1 MGGKNAFVPKTHA
14 MKTTA
19 QQLDNAN
26 PLVKTTASMSTVSL
40 RKRAEN
46 ERSNDFDNTNNAK
59 KKRDPIDAYEIFSH
73 IKDVNDPEHPYSLE
87 QLAVVSPEN
96 IVVDDEKSRVTV
108 YFTPTVEHC
117 SMATLIGLSIRVQLL
132 RVLPKRFK
140 VDVRHEFIDGV
151 VVRARFIRLEKSP
164 FHTNGTTPLFSSFT
178 QSFEHHHPRS
188 SATTTLTQTAFS
200 LQQNRRL
207 STHSNAARETDKSL
221 RRLARV
227 RNASEQTAQG

>member
-1 MGGKNAFVPKTHA
+1 

-46 ERSNDFDNTNNAK
+46 ERSNDDNTNAK

-151 VVRARFIRLEKSP
+151 VRARFIRLEKSP

-178 QSFEHHHPRS
+178 QSFAHHHPRS

>member
-1 MGGKNAFVPKTHA
+1 MMKTT
-14 MKTTA
+14 TTA

-46 ERSNDFDNTNNAK
+46 ERSNDDNTNAK

-140 VDVRHEFIDGV
+140 VDVRHEFILDGG
-151 VVRARFIRLEKSP
+151 VVRARFIRLEKS
-164 FHTNGTTPLFSSFT
+164 TPLFSSFT
-178 QSFEHHHPRS
+178 QSFAHHHHPRS
-188 SATTTLTQTAFS
+188 SATTPLTQTAFS
-200 LQQNRRL
+200 LSKTKPSSFDAFER
-207 STHSNAARETDKSL
+207 AIRETTDKSL

>member
-1 MGGKNAFVPKTHA
+1 
-14 MKTTA
+14 MKTA
-19 QQLDNAN
+19 QLDNAN
-26 PLVKTTASMSTVSL
+26 PLVKTTKSIPTISL

-46 ERSNDFDNTNNAK
+46 ERSNDDNTNAK

-140 VDVRHEFIDGV
+140 VDVRHEFIIDG
-151 VVRARFIRLEKSP
+151 VVRARFIRLEKS
-164 FHTNGTTPLFSSFT
+164 TPLFSSFT
-178 QSFEHHHPRS
+178 QSFAHHHPRS

-207 STHSNAARETDKSL
+207 STNSNARETDKSL

>member
-1 MGGKNAFVPKTHA
+1 

-96 IVVDDEKSRVTV
+96 IVVDDEKSRVNV

-151 VVRARFIRLEKSP
+151 VVEAL
-164 FHTNGTTPLFSSFT
+164 H
-178 QSFEHHHPRS
+178 
-188 SATTTLTQTAFS
+188 
-200 LQQNRRL
+200 
-207 STHSNAARETDKSL
+207 
-221 RRLARV
+221 
-227 RNASEQTAQG
+227 

>member
-1 MGGKNAFVPKTHA
+1 MGGKNAFQRHTM
-14 MKTTA
+14 MKTTTA
-19 QQLDNAN
+19 QLDNAN

-46 ERSNDFDNTNNAK
+46 ERSNDDNTNAK

-178 QSFEHHHPRS
+178 QSFAHHHPRS